1 MYINDMSMLTDL
13 ELIFATFGIL
23 FMPESTEGISAGQTT
38 AMAQDIVDCD
48 NSDTIYRASKEN
60 DEETVK
66 NN

>member
-1 MYINDMSMLTDL
+1 MSMLTDL

-38 AMAQDIVDCD
+38 AMAQDIVNCD